1 METAFHQ
8 RNNTLSTMATQVCC
22 QKKLVNVNDPD
33 VLIGNLVT
41 AELKIAT
48 ELQKSELKR
57 KFMELLY
64 SHKSM

>member
-8 RNNTLSTMATQVCC
+8 MNNTLSTMVTQVCS
-22 QKKLVNVNDPD
+22 QKKPVNANDPD

-48 ELQKSELKR
+48 EPQKSELKR

-64 SHKSM
+64 SPKSM